1 MEIVYLIKKI
11 SILTAVPILLI
22 LGIIGL
28 MKLLIPMLLKLSEK
42 SFRIINKRSV
52 QPKPIGRYGRFA
64 LGSFKI
70 MIGYIIFIV
79 FLQMFSLPL
88 YFIPVFKWEPP
99 IVIFIVL
106 TAMAV
111 VFSGL
116 ITYRLMQIVNKN
128 FKQQ

>member
-1 MEIVYLIKKI
+1 MMEIVSLIKKI
-11 SILTAVPILLI
+11 SILTAVPIMLI

-28 MKLLIPMLLKLSEK
+28 MKLMIPMLLKLSDK
-42 SFRIINKRSV
+42 SLRIINNRSV
-52 QPKPIGRYGRFA
+52 QPKPLGRYGRFA

-88 YFIPVFKWEPP
+88 YLIPVFKWEPP
-99 IVIFIVL
+99 MVIFTVFSV
-106 TAMAV
+106 MAV

-116 ITYRLMQIVNKN
+116 VTNRLMQVVNKN
-128 FKQQ
+128 FKQ